1 MATSY
6 TRNLS
11 LRVDSSLSADAKFN
25 LNKIDTL
32 GGVLLTDSA
41 ENISLKSAADVVI
54 EPQSADVG
62 GTGLA
67 GDGNVSI
74 GTTTHTI
81 GTLTS
86 YATIINL
93 KSPVGLVDSAVGG
106 TKYLRI
112 TYNSATS
119 GVVDT
124 TADRVL
130 TLDLQDADRSVVLGG
145 GLSTAGGDLTL
156 TMSAATSLVL
166 PTTGTVA
173 TLAGAEVLT
182 GKVSLGFLQGGWT
195 TVIRPA
201 QSGQSANIQL
211 TLPPTPGTLGQLL
224 ATDGSGNLS
233 WTSAGGG
240 TVRQFSGS
248 WLVSDGATKLLTHSL
263 ATSVVDVTVLDD
275 TGEIVYVDSIS
286 VTNSNAI
293 TLVSSEVPA
302 ATWTVLVQAN

>member
-11 LRVDSSLSADAKFN
+11 LRVDSTLSADAKFN

-32 GGVLLTDSA
+32 GGTLGTDSS
-41 ENISLKSAADVVI
+41 ENVSIKSAADIVL

-67 GDGNVSI
+67 GDGNVSV
-74 GTTTHTI
+74 GTPTHTI

-93 KSPVGLVDSAVGG
+93 KSPVGLVDQAVGG

-112 TYNSATS
+112 TYNSALS

-124 TADRVL
+124 AADRTL

-145 GLSTAGGDLTL
+145 GLVTTGGDLSI
-156 TMSAATSLVL
+156 TMSAATAITL

-173 TLAGAEVLT
+173 TLAGAETLT
-182 GKVSLGFLQGGWT
+182 SKVSLGFLQGGWT

-201 QSGQSANIQL
+201 QSGQSVNIQL
-211 TLPPTPGTLGQLL
+211 TLPPTPGTIGQLL
-224 ATDGSGNLS
+224 STDGSGTLS

-248 WLVSDGATKLLTHSL
+248 WLVADGATKVVTHSL
-263 ATSVVDVTVLDD
+263 STSVVDVTVLDD

-293 TLVSSEVPA
+293 TLVSSEIPA